1 MARSDFRGIEST
13 AKLGTHPIHPML
25 IPFPIALLVATFAC
39 DIAYW
44 ATHNGF
50 WGQAAFWALGAAIIM
65 ALLAAVAGF
74 IDFVANARIRAIS
87 EAWQHM
93 IGNLIAVTLALVSFY
108 VRYRY
113 GAAAAVLPWGIV
125 ASAVI
130 VAILLFTGWRGGDL
144 VYVHRVGVEPDTLA
158 EAPPSMPTSRSDRA
172 RAA

>member
-1 MARSDFRGIEST
+1 MARLSGIEST
-13 AKLGTHPIHPML
+13 AKLGSHPIHPML

-44 ATHNGF
+44 STRNGF
-50 WGQAAFWALGAAIIM
+50 WAEVAFWALGAAIVM

-74 IDFVANARIRAIS
+74 IDFFGNARIRAIS

-93 IGNLIAVTLALVSFY
+93 IGNLIAVTLALVSFFM
-108 VRYRY
+108 RYRY
-113 GAAAAVLPWGIV
+113 GAAAGVLPWGIV
-125 ASAVI
+125 MSAVI

-144 VYVHRVGVEPDTLA
+144 VYVHRVGMADVAA
-158 EAPPSMPTSRSDRA
+158 ETPPTTTTASERA

>member
-1 MARSDFRGIEST
+1 MVRSDVPAIEST
-13 AKLGTHPIHPML
+13 ARLGTHPIHPML
-25 IPFPIALLVATFAC
+25 IPFPIVLLVATFAC
-39 DIAYW
+39 DLAYW
-44 ATHNGF
+44 SSGNAF
-50 WGQAAFWALGAAIIM
+50 WAQAAFWALGAAIVM

-74 IDFVANARIRAIS
+74 IDFFGNARIRAIN

-108 VRYRY
+108 MRYRY
-113 GAAAAVLPWGIV
+113 GAAAAVIPWGIV

-144 VYVHRVGVEPDTLA
+144 VYVHRVGVAPDRLA
-158 EAPPSMPTSRSDRA
+158 ERPAADASRIDPR